1 MKRRG
6 VSMLEIVIGA
16 LVLGISGVVVIELI
30 RSNTTNLQLTE
41 IEAVSRGLAAD
52 LLERYSRP
60 TVNDQ
65 SGVGASAQAAMGVP
79 AKWDTLLADP
89 AFNHGFPKD
98 KLSKILEEY
107 GVMFNVERKNY
118 THASYGA
125 KNDMVH
131 VSVTVKWLDLGPG
144 GARNA
149 AGEYKS
155 VTYGCLIDP

>member
-1 MKRRG
+1 MMRRG

-60 TVNDQ
+60 TIDDT
-65 SGVGASAQAAMGVP
+65 SGVGGSTQAALGVP
-79 AKWDTLLADP
+79 AKWDTLLSDA
-89 AFNHGFPKD
+89 AFAHGFPRD
-98 KLSKILEEY
+98 KLSKILEQY
-107 GVMFNVERKNY
+107 GVMFNVDRKKY
-118 THASYGA
+118 THASYGP
-125 KNDMVH
+125 KNDLIH
-131 VSVTVKWLDLGPG
+131 VAVTVKWLDLGPG
-144 GARNA
+144 GARNP

-155 VTYGCLIDP
+155 VTYGCLIDQ